1 MMVTVKL
8 FTKEGCGLCEDVK
21 VELAQLVATYPHYL
35 EEIDITKNAEL
46 FARYRFAIPVVKI
59 GTVTLKA
66 PITAV
71 HLTRALQTAVSS

>member
-1 MMVTVKL
+1 MLTVL
-8 FTKEGCGLCEDVK
+8 LYTKEGCGLCEDVK
-21 VELAQLVATYPHYL
+21 VELAQLAATYPYHL
-35 EEIDITKNAEL
+35 EEIDITKNADL